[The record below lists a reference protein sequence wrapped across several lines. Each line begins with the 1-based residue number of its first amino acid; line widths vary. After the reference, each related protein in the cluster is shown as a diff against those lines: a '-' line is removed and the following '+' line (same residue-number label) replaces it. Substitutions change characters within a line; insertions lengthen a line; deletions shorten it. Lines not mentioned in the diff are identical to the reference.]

1 MSFWQQDATES
12 ERERPGG
19 RLVVV
24 LVVLLALLLGGA
36 YVGAYALA
44 GDKVPR
50 GTTVSGVEI
59 GGMSRD
65 EATDALREEFEP
77 RTEESIEVSVG
88 RAEGDP
94 DDRTVTVQP
103 ADLGLVV
110 DYEATVDAAGAEQS
124 WAPSRQWE
132 YFTGGGEVDA
142 VVEHDEAALE
152 ETLTELSDGLGTP
165 PVDGA
170 VTFTSSGVET
180 TDPVPGEAID
190 ADAALEAIQAAF
202 LGEEETAELTV
213 VEAEPEIDDA
223 DLQEGLDS
231 FANPAMSDAVT
242 LRFGKSEVRLQP
254 RQYGPALSM
263 VPEDGEL
270 VGQVDQKKL
279 AALVRDATTRGEPV
293 DATVKLVNGKPRVV
307 PAKPGVEFEADEV
320 SDVFLK
326 VVAAPQGKR
335 SGKVKATVVD
345 ADFTTADARD
355 LGIKRKV
362 SSFTTYYPHADYRN
376 VNIGRAAE
384 IVDGTVLKPGET
396 FSLNDTVG
404 ERTVEN
410 GFTSG
415 YIISDGI
422 LKQDLGGGVSQMATT
437 LFNGMF
443 FAGLE
448 DVEHKPHSFYI
459 DRYPVGREATVA
471 WPTVDLRFK
480 NDTDYGVLIHAKVTP
495 STYSSQGVV
504 LVEMYSTKVW
514 DIESR
519 TSDRYNYRSPATRT
533 LTSPDCEAHTGWS
546 GFDVDVT
553 RVFREHGEDGI
564 HHTEKFHTAYTAS
577 DSVVCEQPK
586 PPNNGNGGNNGGNRN
601 NNGDD

>member
-1 MSFWQQDATES
+1 MT
-12 ERERPGG
+12 P
-19 RLVVV
+19 
-24 LVVLLALLLGGA
+24 
-36 YVGAYALA
+36 
-44 GDKVPR
+44 
-50 GTTVSGVEI
+50 
-59 GGMSRD
+59 D
-65 EATDALREEFEP
+65 EATEALQDEFEP
-77 RTEESIEVSVG
+77 RAEEPIELSVG
-88 RAEGDP
+88 RADGDP
-94 DDRTVTVQP
+94 DDRTVTVEP
-103 ADLGLVV
+103 ADLGLAV
-110 DYEATVDAAGAEQS
+110 DYAATVDEAGAEQS
-124 WAPSRQWE
+124 WSPARQWD

-142 VVEHDEAALE
+142 VVEYDEAALDD
-152 ETLTELSDGLGTP
+152 TLTELSDGLGTP

-170 VTFTSSGVET
+170 VRFTRSGVET
-180 TDPVPGEAID
+180 TDPVAGEAID
-190 ADAALEAIQAAF
+190 PDAALDAIEAAF

-231 FANPAMSDAVT
+231 FANPAMSAAVT
-242 LRFGKSEVRLQP
+242 LRFGRSDVRLQP

-279 AALVRDATTRGEPV
+279 AKLVRGATTRGEPV
-293 DATVKLVNGKPRVV
+293 DATVELVNGKPKVV
-307 PAKPGVEFEADEV
+307 PAKPGVEFDPDDV
-320 SDVFLK
+320 SEVFLEL
-326 VVAAPQGKR
+326 VAAPEGQR
-335 SGKVKATVVD
+335 SGKVAATVVE

-355 LGIKRKV
+355 LGVRRKV

-384 IVDGTVLKPGET
+384 IVDGTLLKPGET

-437 LFNGMF
+437 LFNAMF

-480 NDTDYGVLIHAKVTP
+480 NDTDHGVLIHAKVTP

-519 TSDRYNYRSPATRT
+519 QSDRYNYRSPATRT
-533 LTSPDCEAHTGWS
+533 LTSPDCEPHTGWS
-546 GFDVDVT
+546 GFDIDVT
-553 RVFREHGEDGI
+553 RVFREPGQDDV

-586 PPNNGNGGNNGGNRN
+586 PAGGNNRNNRGGNGGADNG
-601 NNGDD
+601 